1 MALVK
6 CKSCGRL
13 VSDKASECPGCGT
26 SINKK
31 VICEECGEEYS
42 YYLSSCPTCGCP
54 NEAKV
59 SNTESNINY
68 QSTQSSTDSKEN
80 TSSYNLEQRV
90 QDFLIFNQKYLPEK
104 DLEYVA
110 SRLLNL
116 TKSQI
121 FDVECL
127 PFRNVTAMYLV
138 SIFLGVLGVDRFLLT
153 DARNGVFK
161 LLLFIFSFLI
171 IPGIILLVWWLKDI
185 IRMDTMTREFNLQ
198 LLETACD
205 YYAIS

>member
-13 VSDKASECPGCGT
+13 VSDKASVCPGCGT

-31 VICEECGEEYS
+31 VICEECGEEYF

-54 NEAKV
+54 NESKV
-59 SNTESNINY
+59 SNTESNNNY
-68 QSTQSSTDSKEN
+68 QSTQSFTDSKEN
-80 TSSYNLEQRV
+80 SSSYSLEQRV
-90 QDFLIFNQKYLPEK
+90 QDFLIFNHKYLPEK

-116 TKSQI
+116 NKSQI

-127 PFRNVTAMYLV
+127 PFRNVTVMYLV
-138 SIFLGVLGVDRFLLT
+138 SIFLGVLGVDRFLLN

>member
-1 MALVK
+1 MKVLVIPDVHLK
-6 CKSCGRL
+6 PWIFSQAGKLMKDGAADRAVCL
-13 VSDKASECPGCGT
+13 MDIADDW
-26 SINKK
+26 NK
-31 VICEECGEEYS
+31 EYD
-42 YYLSSCPTCGCP
+42 L
-54 NEAKV
+54 
-59 SNTESNINY
+59 TEY
-68 QSTQSSTDSKEN
+68 FEVDSKEN
-80 TSSYNLEQRV
+80 SSSYSLEQRV
-90 QDFLIFNQKYLPEK
+90 QDFLIFNHKYLPEK

-116 TKSQI
+116 NKSQI

-127 PFRNVTAMYLV
+127 PFRNVTVMYLV
-138 SIFLGVLGVDRFLLT
+138 SIFLGVLGVDRFLLN

>member
-1 MALVK
+1 M
-6 CKSCGRL
+6 
-13 VSDKASECPGCGT
+13 SDKASVCPGCGT
-26 SINKK
+26 PIDKR

-42 YYLSSCPTCGCP
+42 YLLSSCPICGCP
-54 NEAKV
+54 NESQTNK
-59 SNTESNINY
+59 TESNNNF
-68 QSTQSSTDSKEN
+68 QSTRSSAESKEN
-80 TSSYNLEQRV
+80 TSSYSLEQRV
-90 QDFLIFNQKYLPEK
+90 QDFLIFNQKNLPENE
-104 DLEYVA
+104 LGYVA

-138 SIFLGVLGVDRFLLT
+138 SIFLGVLGVDRFLLN
-153 DARNGVFK
+153 DAKNGVYK